1 MKAAWPIVKW
11 LLLALTLGLVGW
23 ALAGPIKT
31 LLADPPSV
39 DWRWVPAS
47 TAAAACVF
55 LAQLVAY
62 RALLHGLGHELS
74 WRATAQCVWV
84 PILGKYVPGK
94 VWAIGTAATLL
105 RSHGVP
111 VAVALSC
118 YLILDG
124 LAVMFGL
131 LFGGWLLPEQQI
143 VAVVVVIAAIV
154 VLHPAVF
161 GQLIALGLRLTK
173 KPPLERPLR
182 FKDYFAPALSAIA
195 QWVFYGLSTLLML
208 NALTNVGVEA
218 LPRCIATAAL
228 AQTIGYLALFAPG
241 GLGVREGIYA
251 LGLSTVVS
259 PELAA
264 AVALLM
270 RAQSIIVEAGA
281 ALTGLALGRRAA
293 V

>member
-1 MKAAWPIVKW
+1 MQRVWPIVKW
-11 LLLALTLGLVGW
+11 LLLVLTLGLVGY
-23 ALAGPIKT
+23 ALSGPVGALI
-31 LLADPPSV
+31 AEPPTVTWYWLPLS
-39 DWRWVPAS
+39 AF
-47 TAAAACVF
+47 AAAGVF

-62 RALLHGLGHELS
+62 RSLLRGVGHRLS

-105 RSHGVP
+105 ASHGVP
-111 VAVALSC
+111 VAVAVSC

-131 LFGGWLLPEQQI
+131 LMGGWLLPEQRV
-143 VAVVVVIAAIV
+143 VAVVVVAAAV
-154 VLHPAVF
+154 VLLHPAVF
-161 GQLIALGLRLTK
+161 GRLIGLGLRLTG
-173 KPPLERPLR
+173 KPPLDRPLR
-182 FKDYFAPALSAIA
+182 LRVYLAPALSAVA
-195 QWVFYGLSTLLML
+195 QWVFYGTSTLLML
-208 NALTNVGVEA
+208 NALTDVSPAA

-251 LGLSTVVS
+251 LGLSTIVT
-259 PELAA
+259 PELAT

-270 RAQSIIVEAGA
+270 RAQSIVVEATA
-281 ALTGLALGRRAA
+281 ALTGLAIGRRDT